1 MKKEIQTLLAMQLI
15 SLNNDVKISEYYKKE
30 MVDSVS
36 LNILTLLK
44 EAINSGL
51 NIMLPLDEEQLSPNT
66 SKSHFSGYKGKIT
79 FFEKM
84 LQSHDCNI
92 KIVEFLY
99 SQLKKEDLEIAH
111 PKFVK
116 NIYEVL
122 FNNGISMKGIF
133 ELGFD
138 FEQGKFDEEN
148 KATSGDLD
156 FFECCLCNKADF
168 DFKFKYDDFTLKQ
181 SIQEQKENNLK
192 NQRDIKYLENLE
204 NFIDKAI
211 LKQNLENR
219 EGGILEKKFK
229 I

>member
-15 SLNNDVKISEYYKKE
+15 SLNDDVKVSEYYNNK
-30 MVDSVS
+30 MVDSSCLSV
-36 LNILTLLK
+36 LTLLK

-51 NIMLPLDEEQLSPNT
+51 NIMLPLDEEQVSST
-66 SKSHFSGYKGKIT
+66 SQTYFYGEEGKIT

-84 LQSHDCNI
+84 MQNNDADK

-99 SQLKKEDLEIAH
+99 NELKEEDLKIAH

-122 FNNGISMKGIF
+122 YNNGISIKRMF
-133 ELGFD
+133 DLGFD
-138 FEQGKFDEEN
+138 FEQGKFDEES

-156 FFECCLCNKADF
+156 FFECCLCNKPDF
-168 DFKFKYDDFTLKQ
+168 DFKFKYDGLTLKEH
-181 SIQEQKENNLK
+181 IEEQKEYYVK
-192 NQRDIKYLENLE
+192 NKMDVKNLENLE

-211 LKQNLENR
+211 LKQNFDNR
-219 EGGILEKKFK
+219 ESGITEKKLK